1 MQRQRSELVTI
12 FLSYPAP
19 DQDLVENFADH
30 LCQIGVKAWVYSI
43 DKTLSSETWPE
54 IETHIDEAE
63 LFAFAVSVHSRDA
76 HGQHREL
83 QRFIEKVQQNPGKEF
98 RLLPIVIG
106 CLSFSELPDVLRR
119 VNGVRLDAHTVESTA
134 NQVAL
139 TFFPDLFDDARDE
152 PWKCPKPGQ
161 WLEVHHVE
169 PGIEKCFTRGDLLYF
184 RRLSPLGLF
193 ECYAP
198 KLKGSFW
205 ILPENVRACGIS
217 RGACPAVP
225 EEFLYYNQ
233 FAT

>member
-1 MQRQRSELVTI
+1 MKTRLFAGVGDGGVSREEIWSASENGRAHHGCYSDPPLRAGEVWVLWENKPMQRQRSELVTI

-139 TFFPDLFDDARDE
+139 TFF
-152 PWKCPKPGQ
+152 
-161 WLEVHHVE
+161 
-169 PGIEKCFTRGDLLYF
+169 
-184 RRLSPLGLF
+184 S
-193 ECYAP
+193 
-198 KLKGSFW
+198 GSF
-205 ILPENVRACGIS
+205 R
-217 RGACPAVP
+217 
-225 EEFLYYNQ
+225 
-233 FAT
+233 